1 MKKKIIAATMAAAM
15 CVSLA
20 ACGGSTASSS
30 AAEST
35 ASSTAEST
43 ASSTADAASTGDE
56 EVDLR
61 MAWWGSQDR
70 HDRTIK
76 AIELYESLHPNVKIE
91 YEYYSFDDYFTKL
104 KTLVASDQV
113 WDIFQLGGNFPMYM
127 DKMRYADAPDPWEE
141 ETPPQGCTAVPI
153 ASMDVMSYSYACRE
167 TLAEIARIS
176 GDAEAQAQW
185 AAKAKAV
192 QDKMV
197 SYLWDDARGAMF
209 DRDKNHNQMPT
220 LIHNTLRCMYWHSLP
235 DALAERFVKE
245 HLLNPQEF
253 WTKMPL
259 PSVAANDPLFRNVT
273 TNNWSGQAEALTYQR
288 AIRALENYGMYELI
302 PQLGQKLM
310 QAIGPQCRFVQQY
323 DPFTGEPSV
332 ICEPG
337 QPPQDAY
344 GPAMLSVLEY
354 TARMYGVSLVRD
366 TVVWGT
372 CPLECRY
379 TQALNGRSWE
389 IVNSGHEAEAFVD
402 GRKVFTA
409 GPGLRITTD
418 LDGNI
423 LGTAR
428 YLPDADP
435 AQVTPQ

>member
-1 MKKKIIAATMAAAM
+1 MMQANTGVRFETKDPLLSQLVKQAEEKCRLNIKNFGGDPVLVEGGGYEKIWLETQPMGGAMYASRDFATGLNNSLMFMRHQRADGRIPGSIAVIDGKVVPQFNKFQGFCFPEPALDLYYLGGKDAEY
-15 CVSLA
+15 LA
-20 ACGGSTASSS
+20 QLA
-30 AAEST
+30 
-35 ASSTAEST
+35 
-43 ASSTADAASTGDE
+43 
-56 EVDLR
+56 
-61 MAWWGSQDR
+61 
-70 HDRTIK
+70 
-76 AIELYESLHPNVKIE
+76 
-91 YEYYSFDDYFTKL
+91 
-104 KTLVASDQV
+104 KTLEAFDAYLWRVRDSDGDGCLET
-113 WDIFQLGGNFPMYM
+113 WCKYDTGE
-127 DKMRYADAPDPWEE
+127 DHAMRYADAPDPWEE

-235 DALAERFVKE
+235 DAL
-245 HLLNPQEF
+245 
-253 WTKMPL
+253 
-259 PSVAANDPLFRNVT
+259 
-273 TNNWSGQAEALTYQR
+273 TYQR

-302 PQLGQKLM
+302 PHLGQKLM

>member
-1 MKKKIIAATMAAAM
+1 MGGAMYASRDFATGLNNSLMFMRHQRADGRIPGSIAVIDGKVVPQFNKFQGFCFPEPALDLYYLGGKDAEY
-15 CVSLA
+15 LA
-20 ACGGSTASSS
+20 QLA
-30 AAEST
+30 
-35 ASSTAEST
+35 
-43 ASSTADAASTGDE
+43 
-56 EVDLR
+56 
-61 MAWWGSQDR
+61 
-70 HDRTIK
+70 
-76 AIELYESLHPNVKIE
+76 
-91 YEYYSFDDYFTKL
+91 
-104 KTLVASDQV
+104 KTLEAFDAYLWRVRDSDGDSCLET
-113 WDIFQLGGNFPMYM
+113 WCKYDTGE
-127 DKMRYADAPDPWEE
+127 DHAMRYADAPDPWEE

-379 TQALNGRSWE
+379 TQTLNGRSWE

>member
-1 MKKKIIAATMAAAM
+1 
-15 CVSLA
+15 
-20 ACGGSTASSS
+20 
-30 AAEST
+30 
-35 ASSTAEST
+35 
-43 ASSTADAASTGDE
+43 
-56 EVDLR
+56 
-61 MAWWGSQDR
+61 
-70 HDRTIK
+70 
-76 AIELYESLHPNVKIE
+76 
-91 YEYYSFDDYFTKL
+91 
-104 KTLVASDQV
+104 
-113 WDIFQLGGNFPMYM
+113 
-127 DKMRYADAPDPWEE
+127 
-141 ETPPQGCTAVPI
+141 
-153 ASMDVMSYSYACRE
+153 MSYSYACRE

-423 LGTAR
+423 LGTAC